1 MRVSTTLFVAQP
13 TTVQHSNTMLKAAA
27 LRGRGF
33 PIFINLPCPQHQRSH
48 NYTSP
53 MEDQKPVYLTEEG
66 LEELKEELHHLR
78 THERSR
84 VADAIAEARAKGDLS
99 ENAEYDAAKEEQG
112 HLETR
117 ISKLEDMIARARL
130 VDENEVDHS
139 KAYILSTV
147 RVKNLDNDAEQSFTL
162 VSERESDPSAGKISV
177 DSPVGQGLLGKEEG
191 DVVEIDVPAGTVEMK
206 ILDISR
212 GEA

>member
-1 MRVSTTLFVAQP
+1 
-13 TTVQHSNTMLKAAA
+13 
-27 LRGRGF
+27 
-33 PIFINLPCPQHQRSH
+33 
-48 NYTSP
+48 

-84 VADAIAEARAKGDLS
+84 VAEAIAEARAKGDLS
-99 ENAEYDAAKEEQG
+99 ENAEYDAAKEEQS

-130 VDENEVDHS
+130 VDENEVDDS

-147 RVKNLDNDAEQSFTL
+147 RVKNLNNDSEQTFTL
-162 VSERESDPSAGKISV
+162 VSERESDPSEGKISV
-177 DSPVGQGLLGKEEG
+177 DSPVGQGLLGQEEG
-191 DVVEIDVPAGTVEMK
+191 DVVEIEVPAGTVEME

-212 GEA
+212 GEV